1 MIKKN
6 SVVSMSFC
14 LKNEKGIEL
23 DRADKSSPLT
33 FLYGSGQMVPGL
45 EKELEGLD
53 VGAKKNVTV
62 SPNEGYG
69 LFNPQLQMEINR
81 ANFPKDADIQP
92 GMQFEGQG
100 NGGTKT
106 VFTVKEVVG
115 DKIEVDGNH
124 PLAGQTLHFSV
135 EITGV
140 REAAQDE
147 LNQCSD
153 PSCC

>member
-6 SVVSMSFC
+6 SVVSMSYC
-14 LKNEKGIEL
+14 VTNDKGMEL
-23 DRADKSSPLT
+23 DRADKSSPIS
-33 FLYGSGQMVPGL
+33 FLYGSGQMIPGL
-45 EKELEGLD
+45 EKELVGLG
-53 VGAKKNVTV
+53 VGDKKNVTV

-69 LFNPQLQMEINR
+69 VFNPQLRMQVDR

-92 GMQFEGQG
+92 GLKFEGKG
-100 NGGTKT
+100 NGGSKT
-106 VFTVKEVVG
+106 VFTVKAVVG

-124 PLAGQTLHFSV
+124 PLAGETLHFSV